1 MDPVGIVVWL
11 AIGALSGW
19 LAGQLVKGYG
29 FGLVGNIVVGIVGSF
44 IGGWL
49 FSQFGA
55 AGGGGLVGSI
65 VTSVV
70 GGVVLLFLIG
80 LIRKAA

>member
-29 FGLVGNIVVGIVGSF
+29 FGLVGNIAVGILGAV

-55 AGGGGLVGSI
+55 SSGSGLIGSI
-65 VTSVV
+65 ATSVA

-80 LIRKAA
+80 LVRKGG